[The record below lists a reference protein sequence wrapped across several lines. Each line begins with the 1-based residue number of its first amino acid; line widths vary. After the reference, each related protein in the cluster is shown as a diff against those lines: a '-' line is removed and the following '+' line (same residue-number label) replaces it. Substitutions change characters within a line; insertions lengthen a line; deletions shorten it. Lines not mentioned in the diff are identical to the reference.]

1 MLPTRGDLSGSIS
14 QFMATHFSNDWR
26 IRSLFVIAVLLYATV
41 FQGVRPIYSPD
52 EGRYTDVALGM
63 IDDGDWLRPMVHPE
77 FEHWSKPPITYWAIA
92 SSVELFGRNEFAAR
106 LPNSLAFAATIF
118 LLIRIG
124 RKLVPA
130 QYWLPAL
137 IYATFV
143 FPLGAANIVTTD
155 TMLAL
160 CETAQLAAFV
170 GLWWREDERV
180 ERRMRLAL
188 WLAAAIAFL
197 TKGPPGL
204 LVLGGCL
211 VFAVVDQGWRGLRR
225 LCNWDGLLL
234 FVLVGG
240 SWYGAAV
247 FRQPDVLRYFFVEEV
262 VNRVASDKMHRNAEW
277 YGGFKIYFPTLLIGT
292 LPWLPFA
299 IAHIVKRGRNTTLAD
314 WKKSSAIKLLGL
326 CIVLP
331 LIVFMISRSRLP
343 LYVLPL
349 FAPLAVLCGSLLAP
363 IDLSSTPRRAALALW
378 CLLLIGGRIF
388 FAHADRQ
395 VDDRLLSN
403 ALMSELPVKP
413 DEVAFV
419 DTAPRYGVRFYLGST
434 IERLTLPGHSPR
446 ESSEPLVEEMATDE
460 GCRVLVANL
469 ITVGELQKSLDSIPV
484 HYRRLDDEDG
494 YAVIIDLSHTCPAFS
509 LPPA

>member
-1 MLPTRGDLSGSIS
+1 MIS
-14 QFMATHFSNDWR
+14 SFSNDWR
-26 IRSLFVIAVLLYATV
+26 ARSLFVLAVLLYATL
-41 FQGVRPIYSPD
+41 FQGARPIYSPD

-63 IDDGDWLRPMVHPE
+63 IDDGDWLRPMLHPE

-92 SSVELFGRNEFAAR
+92 GSVELFGRNEFAAR

-118 LLIRIG
+118 LLIRVG

-137 IYATFV
+137 IYATFI

-155 TMLAL
+155 TLL
-160 CETAQLAAFV
+160 SLFETAQLAAFV
-170 GLWWREDERV
+170 GFWWQDDERSG
-180 ERRMRLAL
+180 RLMRLAF

-204 LVLGGCL
+204 LILGACL
-211 VFAVVDQGWRGLRR
+211 VFAAVDRGWRGLR
-225 LCNWDGLLL
+225 LTCNWDGLLL
-234 FVLVGG
+234 FAVVGG

-247 FRQPDVLRYFFVEEV
+247 FREPDVLRYFFVEEV

-277 YGGFKIYFPTLLIGT
+277 YGGFKIYIPTLLLGT

-299 IAHIVKRGRNTTLAD
+299 IARVAKRGWKITRAD
-314 WKKSSAIKLLGL
+314 WKQSSAVTLLGL

-331 LIVFMISRSRLP
+331 LIVFMVSRSRLP

-349 FAPLAVLCGSLLAP
+349 FAPFAVLFGYLLAP
-363 IDLSSTPRRAALALW
+363 IDLSTLTRRAALAVW
-378 CLLLIGGRIF
+378 CVVLIGGRVF
-388 FAHADRQ
+388 FANADRQ
-395 VDDRLLSN
+395 TDDRLLST

-419 DTAPRYGVRFYLGST
+419 DTAPRYGVRFYLGSS
-434 IERLTLPGHSPR
+434 IERLTLPGHSTK
-446 ESSEPLVEEMATDE
+446 ESSESLTEEMTSDE
-460 GCRVLVANL
+460 GCRVLMANPT
-469 ITVGELQKSLDSIPV
+469 TVGELEKSLDSMTL
-484 HYRRLDDEDG
+484 HYRRLADEDG
-494 YAVIIDLSHTCPAFS
+494 YAVILDLSHTCPAFS